1 MLQQQGTW
9 SPNIWQ
15 PLNMCRNLFRKQ
27 HLAPS
32 RRLRLS
38 KSTLQFKL
46 QKKLQ
51 EAQQKLP
58 RILERVQ
65 LEQHKAQ

>member
-1 MLQQQGTW
+1 MLQQQATW
-9 SPNIWQ
+9 WLNISQ
-15 PLNMCRNLFRKQ
+15 QLNLFRNLFRQQ

-32 RRLRLS
+32 KRLRFS

-46 QKKLQ
+46 QKNLQ
-51 EAQQKLP
+51 EAHQKLP

-65 LEQHKAQ
+65 PEQRKAQ